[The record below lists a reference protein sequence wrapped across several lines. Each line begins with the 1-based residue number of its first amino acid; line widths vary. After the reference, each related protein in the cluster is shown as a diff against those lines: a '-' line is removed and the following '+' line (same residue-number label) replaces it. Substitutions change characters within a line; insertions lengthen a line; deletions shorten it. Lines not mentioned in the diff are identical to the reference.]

1 MDKKPLIEIKDLVK
15 KFGSFTA
22 LNGVSLD
29 VYPGEVHALLGD
41 NGAGKSTLLDA
52 LCFGLYGKGFRNL
65 KKDLL
70 INSINQ
76 KELVVEVEFSIGKRN
91 YKVIRGAKPNKF
103 ELHTNGKMVN
113 QDATMKDYQEHLE
126 KNILKMSYRSFT
138 QVAILGS
145 ANFTPFMQLRAVE
158 RRKLV
163 EDLLDISIFSTMQ
176 DMLKKK
182 VSQHN
187 LEVKETSHEVDLLHE
202 RISGL
207 NDQVDALQKN
217 REAKIKK
224 YESTVNETQ
233 NNINKIL
240 GEVDEKTQNVVEKKR
255 SIKSKDNTEDRL
267 KQATDLERQLE
278 TARKKAIADV
288 KFYEE
293 NDDCPVCKQGLE
305 HEHKE
310 KCIKEREDKAQE
322 ITQALGEI
330 DKTISECHEQL
341 QFINN
346 IQSEIDE
353 IQREIGLLQTEVV
366 SNQKYIKKLQSEIE
380 DLQNE
385 IVGDNSVHDRLTSAE
400 TDLDILEKKQES
412 QTEKQHYFELAT
424 MLLRDQGVRQ
434 RIIKQYVPIMNKM
447 INKYLANL
455 EFYVGFEL
463 NEAFEETIKSR
474 FRDVF
479 KYDNFS
485 QGEKMRIDLALLF
498 TWRAVAR
505 LKNSVNTN
513 ILILDE
519 VFDSSLDSQGTDDF
533 LKLLN
538 TLNEKTNAFIISHK
552 GDQLYDKFE
561 EVIKFEKHKN
571 FSRIATA

>member
-1 MDKKPLIEIKDLVK
+1 MIHFKKVRYKNLLSSGNRFTTFELDRSNTTLIV
-15 KFGSFTA
+15 
-22 LNGVSLD
+22 
-29 VYPGEVHALLGD
+29 GD

-76 KELVVEVEFSIGKRN
+76 KELVVEIEFSIGKRD
-91 YKVIRGAKPNKF
+91 YKVVRGAKPNKF
-103 ELHTNGKMVN
+103 ELYSNGKMVN

-187 LEVKETSHEVDLLHE
+187 LEVKETSHEIDLLHE

-207 NDQVDALQKN
+207 NDQVNALQKN

-255 SIKSKDNTEDRL
+255 SIKSKDSTESRL

-293 NDDCPVCKQGLE
+293 NDDCPVCKQGLD
-305 HEHKE
+305 HDHKE
-310 KCIKEREDKAQE
+310 KCIKEREDKAEE
-322 ITQALGEI
+322 ITQALNDI
-330 DKTISECHEQL
+330 DKTISECHDEIQR
-341 QFINN
+341 INV

-366 SNQKYIKKLQSEIE
+366 SNQKYIKKLQGEIDSLEKEQEGNTDTHE
-380 DLQNE
+380 DLTKAEDDLSILVKKKEHLSEHGHYLE
-385 IVGDNSVHDRLTSAE
+385 I
-400 TDLDILEKKQES
+400 
-412 QTEKQHYFELAT
+412 AT
-424 MLLRDQGVRQ
+424 LLLRDQGVKEK
-434 RIIKQYVPIMNKM
+434 IIKQYVPIMNKL
-447 INKYLANL
+447 INKYLAQL

-463 NEAFEETIKSR
+463 DESFDETIKSR

-479 KYDNFS
+479 KYENFS

-505 LKNSVNTN
+505 MKNSVNTN
-513 ILILDE
+513 LLILDE
-519 VFDSSLDSQGTDDF
+519 VFDSSLDAAGTDEF
-533 LKLLN
+533 MKMLN
-538 TLNEKTNAFIISHK
+538 TLTENTNAFVISHK
-552 GDQLYDKFE
+552 GDILYDKFE
-561 EVIKFEKHKN
+561 NVIKFEKYKN
-571 FSRIATA
+571 FSRIAE

>member
-1 MDKKPLIEIKDLVK
+1 MIHFKKVRYKNLLSSGNRFTTFELDRSNTTLIV
-15 KFGSFTA
+15 
-22 LNGVSLD
+22 
-29 VYPGEVHALLGD
+29 GD

-76 KELVVEVEFSIGKRN
+76 KELVVEIDFSIGKRD

-103 ELHTNGKMVN
+103 ELYTNGKMVN

-187 LEVKETSHEVDLLHE
+187 LEVKETSHEIDLLHE

-207 NDQVDALQKN
+207 NDQVNALQKN
-217 REAKIKK
+217 REVKIKK

-255 SIKSKDNTEDRL
+255 SIKSKDSTESRL

-293 NDDCPVCKQGLE
+293 NDDCPVCKQGLD
-305 HEHKE
+305 HDHKE
-310 KCIKEREDKAQE
+310 KCIKEREDKAEE
-322 ITQALGEI
+322 ITQALNDI
-330 DKTISECHEQL
+330 DKTIGECHDEIQR
-341 QFINN
+341 INV

-366 SNQKYIKKLQSEIE
+366 SNQKYIKKLQGEIE

-385 IVGDNSVHDRLTSAE
+385 VVGDSDVHDRLTTSE
-400 TDLDILEKKQES
+400 TDLDILEKKQET
-412 QTEKQHYFELAT
+412 QTERQHYFELAT

>member
-1 MDKKPLIEIKDLVK
+1 MIHFKKVRYKNLLSSGNRFTTFELDRSNTTLIV
-15 KFGSFTA
+15 
-22 LNGVSLD
+22 
-29 VYPGEVHALLGD
+29 GD

-76 KELVVEVEFSIGKRN
+76 KELVVEIDFSIGKRD

-103 ELHTNGKMVN
+103 ELYTNGKMVN

-187 LEVKETSHEVDLLHE
+187 LEVKETSHEIDLLHE

-207 NDQVDALQKN
+207 NDQVNALQKN
-217 REAKIKK
+217 REVKIKK

-255 SIKSKDNTEDRL
+255 SIKSKDSTESRL

-293 NDDCPVCKQGLE
+293 NDDCPVCKQGLD
-305 HEHKE
+305 HDHKE
-310 KCIKEREDKAQE
+310 KCIKEREDKAEE
-322 ITQALGEI
+322 ITQALNDI
-330 DKTISECHEQL
+330 DKTISECHDEIQR
-341 QFINN
+341 INV

-385 IVGDNSVHDRLTSAE
+385 VVGDSDVHDRLTTSE
-400 TDLDILEKKQES
+400 TDLDILEKKQET
-412 QTEKQHYFELAT
+412 QTERQHYFELAT

>member
-1 MDKKPLIEIKDLVK
+1 MIHFKKVRYKNLLSSGNRFTTFELDRSNTTLIV
-15 KFGSFTA
+15 
-22 LNGVSLD
+22 
-29 VYPGEVHALLGD
+29 GD

-76 KELVVEVEFSIGKRN
+76 KELVVEIEFSIGKRD
-91 YKVIRGAKPNKF
+91 YKVVRGAKPNKF
-103 ELHTNGKMVN
+103 ELYSNGKMVN

-187 LEVKETSHEVDLLHE
+187 LEVKETSHEIDLLHE

-207 NDQVDALQKN
+207 NDQVNALQKN

-255 SIKSKDNTEDRL
+255 SIKSKDSTESRL

-293 NDDCPVCKQGLE
+293 NDDCPVCKQGLD
-305 HEHKE
+305 HDHKE
-310 KCIKEREDKAQE
+310 KCIKEREDKAEE
-322 ITQALGEI
+322 ITQALNDI
-330 DKTISECHEQL
+330 DKTISECHDEIQR
-341 QFINN
+341 INV

-385 IVGDNSVHDRLTSAE
+385 VVGDSDVHDRLTTSE
-400 TDLDILEKKQES
+400 TDLDILEKKQET
-412 QTEKQHYFELAT
+412 QTERQHYFELAT

-479 KYDNFS
+479 KYDSFS

-561 EVIKFEKHKN
+561 EVIRFEKYKN

>member
-1 MDKKPLIEIKDLVK
+1 MIHFKKVRYKNLLSSGNRFTTFELDRSNTTLIV
-15 KFGSFTA
+15 
-22 LNGVSLD
+22 
-29 VYPGEVHALLGD
+29 GD

-76 KELVVEVEFSIGKRN
+76 KELVVEVEFSIGKRD

-103 ELHTNGKMVN
+103 ELYTNGKMVN

-187 LEVKETSHEVDLLHE
+187 LEVKETSHEIDLLHE

-207 NDQVDALQKN
+207 NDQVNALQKN
-217 REAKIKK
+217 REVKIKK

-255 SIKSKDNTEDRL
+255 SIKSKDSTESRL

-293 NDDCPVCKQGLE
+293 NDDCPVCKQGLD
-305 HEHKE
+305 HDHKE
-310 KCIKEREDKAQE
+310 KCIKEREDKAEE
-322 ITQALGEI
+322 ITQALNDI
-330 DKTISECHEQL
+330 DKTIGECRDEIQR
-341 QFINN
+341 INV

-385 IVGDNSVHDRLTSAE
+385 VVGDSDVHDRLTSSE
-400 TDLDILEKKQES
+400 TDLDILEKKQET
-412 QTEKQHYFELAT
+412 QTERQHYFELAT

>member
-1 MDKKPLIEIKDLVK
+1 MIHFKKVRYKNLLSSGNRFTTFELDRSNTTLIV
-15 KFGSFTA
+15 
-22 LNGVSLD
+22 
-29 VYPGEVHALLGD
+29 GD

-76 KELVVEVEFSIGKRN
+76 KELVVEIDFSIGKRD
-91 YKVIRGAKPNKF
+91 YKVVRGAKPNKF
-103 ELHTNGKMVN
+103 ELYTNGKMVN

-187 LEVKETSHEVDLLHE
+187 LEVKETSHEIDLLHE

-207 NDQVDALQKN
+207 NDQVNALQKN
-217 REAKIKK
+217 REVKIKK

-255 SIKSKDNTEDRL
+255 SIKSKDSTESRL

-293 NDDCPVCKQGLE
+293 NDDCPVCKQGLD
-305 HEHKE
+305 HDHKE
-310 KCIKEREDKAQE
+310 KCIKEREDKAEE
-322 ITQALGEI
+322 ITQALNDI
-330 DKTISECHEQL
+330 DKTIGECRDEIQR
-341 QFINN
+341 INV

-353 IQREIGLLQTEVV
+353 IQREIGLLQTEIV
-366 SNQKYIKKLQSEIE
+366 SNQKYIKKLQGEIE

-385 IVGDNSVHDRLTSAE
+385 VVGDSDVHDRLTSSE
-400 TDLDILEKKQES
+400 SDLDILEKKQET
-412 QTEKQHYFELAT
+412 QTERQHYFELAT

>member
-1 MDKKPLIEIKDLVK
+1 MIHFKKVRYKNLLSSGNRFTTFELDRSNTTLIV
-15 KFGSFTA
+15 
-22 LNGVSLD
+22 
-29 VYPGEVHALLGD
+29 GD

-76 KELVVEVEFSIGKRN
+76 KELVVEIDFSIGKRD

-103 ELHTNGKMVN
+103 ELYTNGKMVN

-187 LEVKETSHEVDLLHE
+187 LEVKETSHEIDLLHE

-207 NDQVDALQKN
+207 NDQVNALQKN
-217 REAKIKK
+217 REVKIKK

-255 SIKSKDNTEDRL
+255 SIKSKDSTESRL

-293 NDDCPVCKQGLE
+293 NDDCPVCKQGLD
-305 HEHKE
+305 HDHKE
-310 KCIKEREDKAQE
+310 KCIKEREDKAEE
-322 ITQALGEI
+322 ITQALNDI
-330 DKTISECHEQL
+330 DKTIGECRDEIQR
-341 QFINN
+341 INV

-385 IVGDNSVHDRLTSAE
+385 VVGDSDVHDRLTSSE
-400 TDLDILEKKQES
+400 TDLDILEKKQET
-412 QTEKQHYFELAT
+412 QTERQHYFELAT

>member
-1 MDKKPLIEIKDLVK
+1 MIHFKKVRYKNLLSSGNRFTTFELDRSNTTLIV
-15 KFGSFTA
+15 
-22 LNGVSLD
+22 
-29 VYPGEVHALLGD
+29 GD

-76 KELVVEVEFSIGKRN
+76 KELVVEIDFSIGKRD
-91 YKVIRGAKPNKF
+91 YKVVRGAKPNKF
-103 ELHTNGKMVN
+103 ELYTNGKMVN

-187 LEVKETSHEVDLLHE
+187 LEVKETSHEIDLLHE

-207 NDQVDALQKN
+207 NDQVNALQKN
-217 REAKIKK
+217 REVKIKK

-255 SIKSKDNTEDRL
+255 SIKSKDSTESRL

-293 NDDCPVCKQGLE
+293 NDDCPVCKQGLD
-305 HEHKE
+305 HDHKE
-310 KCIKEREDKAQE
+310 KCIKEREDKAEE
-322 ITQALGEI
+322 ITQALNDI
-330 DKTISECHEQL
+330 DKTISECHDEIQR
-341 QFINN
+341 INV

-385 IVGDNSVHDRLTSAE
+385 VVGDSDVHDRLTTSE
-400 TDLDILEKKQES
+400 TDLDILEKKQET
-412 QTEKQHYFELAT
+412 QTERQHYFELAT

-519 VFDSSLDSQGTDDF
+519 VFDSSLDSQGADDF